1 MADSLRCT
9 VVVPTFNRSDLLRC
23 TLAALAA
30 QTMPPDQFE
39 VIVSDDGSS
48 DDTRSVVAEFS
59 ARLDVQYLFQ
69 EDEGFRVA
77 RARNMALRRAR
88 GAVSVFVDTG
98 VLMHSAGIES
108 HCAVHE
114 RAQGPTAVVGYVWGF
129 GDDTSQLAR
138 HIAPGDADGTISALA
153 ERNLYPDVREWY
165 YARYGERLW
174 TLAAPWLI
182 YWTCNA
188 SADTATLREVGLFD
202 ENFRSW
208 GGEDVDLAY
217 RLHRRGARFELC
229 RGAAAVHCPHPKSDT
244 SRVSENH
251 AYFAAKYDTPITRL
265 RPGNDIFLIEQMIS
279 DQGLP
284 SCTEYLSRTA
294 SRTPS

>member
-1 MADSLRCT
+1 MTASLRCT
-9 VVVPTFNRSDLLRC
+9 VVVPTYNRSDLLRS
-23 TLAALAA
+23 TLTALAA
-30 QTMPPDQFE
+30 QTMPPDRFE

-48 DDTRSVVAEFS
+48 DDTPSVVAEFS
-59 ARLDVQYLFQ
+59 SRLDVHYLFQ
-69 EDEGFRVA
+69 PDEGFRVA

-88 GAVSVFVDTG
+88 GTVSVFVDTG
-98 VLMHSAGIES
+98 VLLHSTGLEA

-114 RAQGPTAVVGYVWGF
+114 RAEGPAAVIGYVWGF
-129 GDDTSQLAR
+129 GDDTAGLTA
-138 HIAPGDADGTISALA
+138 HIDPCDADATISTLI

-165 YARYGERLW
+165 YTRYGEQLW

-182 YWTCNA
+182 YWTSNA
-188 SADTATLREVGLFD
+188 SANTAALREVGLFD

-217 RLHRRGARFELC
+217 RLHRWGVRFELC
-229 RGAAAVHCPHPKSDT
+229 RAAAAVHCPHPKSDT

-265 RPGNDIFLIEQMIS
+265 RPGNDIFLIEQMIR

-284 SCTEYLSRTA
+284 SCPEYLSRTA
-294 SRTPS
+294 SRASS